1 MFKNPRNVVHY
12 RTFSQKLQA
21 FLFIYFKL
29 KSKNEHS
36 TAIMIPESHG
46 QTDSTHFMLKHRKAA
61 DTGLPAS
68 FYAETPESPVFAAC
82 MHDADFGSADPWYG
96 KRRFID
102 GFL

>member
-1 MFKNPRNVVHY
+1 
-12 RTFSQKLQA
+12 
-21 FLFIYFKL
+21 
-29 KSKNEHS
+29 
-36 TAIMIPESHG
+36 
-46 QTDSTHFMLKHRKAA
+46 MLKHHNAA